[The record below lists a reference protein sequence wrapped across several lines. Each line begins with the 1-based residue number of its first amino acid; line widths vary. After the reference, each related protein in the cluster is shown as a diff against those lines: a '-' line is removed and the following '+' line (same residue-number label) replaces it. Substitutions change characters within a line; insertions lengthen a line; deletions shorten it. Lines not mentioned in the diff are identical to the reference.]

1 VCVLCS
7 ELSHLKRTQKKS
19 SYPIVSSPHLFLP
32 PRSDLS
38 RLLGRAGT
46 ITIQLCTST
55 SRGRSTFGGPF
66 AFRPCDGFATMHGDM
81 LMFRA
86 RHHGHFPPLTSH
98 GRSSYAAIN
107 KHTAH
112 TRLHTRFPL
121 RHVAQPAFFQCP
133 FCAFSTATLP
143 HTDTLTAQDTRTA
156 NHGYNTLVRFECDF
170 KPFMPCGKHLTVAAE
185 SRPFLALRYES
196 RPPLPLRDS
205 CDEDCATQGS
215 MDDQSLCEALAR
227 YLDSRYAGEF
237 EVLANSLN

>member
-1 VCVLCS
+1 MCVLCS

-86 RHHGHFPPLTSH
+86 RHHGAFSSAHITRSQLVRRNQQAHCTHPAPHPLW
-98 GRSSYAAIN
+98 
-107 KHTAH
+107 
-112 TRLHTRFPL
+112 
-121 RHVAQPAFFQCP
+121 HVAQPAFFQCP

-170 KPFMPCGKHLTVAAE
+170 KPFMLPCDKHLTVAAE

>member
-1 VCVLCS
+1 MCVLCS

-55 SRGRSTFGGPF
+55 VTRSFHVRRTVCVSPMRWFCHNAWRYVNVSRPPSWSFSSAHITRSQLV
-66 AFRPCDGFATMHGDM
+66 R
-81 LMFRA
+81 R
-86 RHHGHFPPLTSH
+86 
-98 GRSSYAAIN
+98 N
-107 KHTAH
+107 QQAH
-112 TRLHTRFPL
+112 CTHPAPHPL

>member
-1 VCVLCS
+1 
-7 ELSHLKRTQKKS
+7 
-19 SYPIVSSPHLFLP
+19 
-32 PRSDLS
+32 
-38 RLLGRAGT
+38 
-46 ITIQLCTST
+46 
-55 SRGRSTFGGPF
+55 
-66 AFRPCDGFATMHGDM
+66 MHGDM

-98 GRSSYAAIN
+98 GRSSHAAIN

-112 TRLHTRFPL
+112 TRLHTRFGTSHNQLSFNALSALSRPL
-121 RHVAQPAFFQCP
+121 RCLTRTRSQLKIQEPRTMDTTRWFASSVTSSRSCHVA
-133 FCAFSTATLP
+133 
-143 HTDTLTAQDTRTA
+143 
-156 NHGYNTLVRFECDF
+156 
-170 KPFMPCGKHLTVAAE
+170 MKHLTVAAE

-196 RPPLPLRDS
+196 RHPLPLRDS

>member
-1 VCVLCS
+1 
-7 ELSHLKRTQKKS
+7 
-19 SYPIVSSPHLFLP
+19 
-32 PRSDLS
+32 
-38 RLLGRAGT
+38 
-46 ITIQLCTST
+46 
-55 SRGRSTFGGPF
+55 
-66 AFRPCDGFATMHGDM
+66 
-81 LMFRA
+81 MFRA
-86 RHHGHFPPLTSH
+86 RHHGSWSFSSAHITRSHAAAQSTSTLHTPGSTPACTSH
-98 GRSSYAAIN
+98 NQLS
-107 KHTAH
+107 
-112 TRLHTRFPL
+112 
-121 RHVAQPAFFQCP
+121 QCP

-156 NHGYNTLVRFECDF
+156 NHGYNTLVRSECDF
-170 KPFMPCGKHLTVAAE
+170 KPFMPCGTHLTVAAE

>member
-1 VCVLCS
+1 MVIFLR
-7 ELSHLKRTQKKS
+7 SHHTVAARTPQS
-19 SYPIVSSPHLFLP
+19 
-32 PRSDLS
+32 
-38 RLLGRAGT
+38 
-46 ITIQLCTST
+46 TST
-55 SRGRSTFGGPF
+55 
-66 AFRPCDGFATMHGDM
+66 
-81 LMFRA
+81 
-86 RHHGHFPPLTSH
+86 
-98 GRSSYAAIN
+98 
-107 KHTAH
+107 
-112 TRLHTRFPL
+112 LHTPGSTPASAR
-121 RHVAQPAFFQCP
+121 RTTTAFFQCP

-227 YLDSRYAGEF
+227 YLDSRYAREF